1 MDPATEVLAQ
11 NNTYYNFVVGAP
23 TASEFDLPAAC
34 DKQVVVVTNAAAAA
48 PAAARRAMSL
58 FGRVL

>member
-34 DKQVVVVTNAAAAA
+34 DKQVTNAAAAA

>member
-34 DKQVVVVTNAAAAA
+34 DKQVVTNAAAAA

>member
-34 DKQVVVVTNAAAAA
+34 DKQVVATNAAAAA